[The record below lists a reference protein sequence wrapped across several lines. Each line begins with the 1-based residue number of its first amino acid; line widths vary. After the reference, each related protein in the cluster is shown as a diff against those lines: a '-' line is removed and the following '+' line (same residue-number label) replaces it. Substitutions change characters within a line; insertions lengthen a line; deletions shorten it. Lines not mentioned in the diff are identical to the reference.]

1 MARQPRIGLAE
12 RLRALAEAEQAV
24 VGRVDPALV
33 EEARRVG
40 RRAGQ
45 RLRFSGETTVAAL
58 AGATGS
64 GKSSLFN
71 ALAGVEVATPGIRRP
86 TTSQPSAV
94 TWGDEPTEELLDW
107 LQVSRRHHL
116 PADGEHAALRGAVLL
131 DLPDHDSVEVTHR
144 MEVDRLVQLVDML
157 VWVVDP
163 QKYADAA
170 LHDNY
175 LVPLRDYAPVMMVV
189 LNQADRLAPEERR
202 RALDDLRAL
211 LDREGLHQ
219 VPVHAV
225 SALTGEGVPELRRLL
240 VTRVSDKQASAQRTL
255 VDVQAIAQRLAEAC
269 GTAAAPQVAQP
280 AIDELDRS
288 CARAAGVPAVTEA
301 VGRSWR
307 RRGRIA
313 TGWPVLSWLGT
324 LRPDPLRRLH
334 LDRGPRRRTRREI
347 ESGIDSGHA
356 PTGVATTS
364 LKSMRAI
371 PAAQVESALRTLADE
386 ASVGLRPG
394 WAEQVRAAARSRSA
408 DLAEELDRAV
418 ASTNLQMNRNRRWW
432 TVVRV
437 LQWLLVAVVVAGLGW
452 LAVDFALLYLQ
463 MPPLPPVEWLGIP
476 APTVLVVGGVV
487 AGLLVGGVS
496 RIGVEVGARRKV
508 RTARRALLG
517 KIDTVTRELVVT
529 PVNDEL
535 ERYETARRNLLL
547 AAG

>member
-1 MARQPRIGLAE
+1 MARRSGPGLAE
-12 RLRALAEAEQAV
+12 RLRALTAAEQAAA
-24 VGRVDPALV
+24 GRVDPVLI
-33 EEARRVG
+33 EEAQRVV

-71 ALAGVEVATPGIRRP
+71 ALAGAEVATPGIRRP
-86 TTSQPSAV
+86 TTSQPTAV
-94 TWGDEPTEELLDW
+94 TWGEEPTEELLDW
-107 LQVSRRHHL
+107 LQVPRRHHL
-116 PADGEHAALRGAVLL
+116 PADGDHAALRGAVLL

-175 LVPLRDYAPVMMVV
+175 LIPLRDYAPVMIVV
-189 LNQADRLAPEERR
+189 LNQADRLAPDERR

-211 LDREGLHQ
+211 LDREGLQ
-219 VPVHAV
+219 GVPVHAV
-225 SALTGEGVPELRRLL
+225 SALTGEGVPELRALL
-240 VTRVSDKQASAQRTL
+240 ATRVNDKRAAADRTRL
-255 VDVQAIAQRLAEAC
+255 DVQGVAQRLAQAC
-269 GTAAAPQVAQP
+269 GTTASTQLGQR

-313 TGWPVLSWLGT
+313 TGWPVLSWIGS

-334 LDRGPRRRTRREI
+334 LDLTPRRRTRREI
-347 ESGIDSGHA
+347 ESGIDSRHA
-356 PTGVATTS
+356 PTELATTS

-371 PAAQVESALRTLADE
+371 PVAQVESALRTLADE
-386 ASVGLRPG
+386 ASAGLAPG
-394 WAEQVRAAARSRSA
+394 WAEQVRVAARSRSS
-408 DLAEELDRAV
+408 DLAEELDRAI
-418 ASTNLQMNRNRRWW
+418 ASTNLQMHRNRRWW
-432 TVVRV
+432 TLVRV
-437 LQWLLVAVVVAGLGW
+437 VQWLLVSVVVAGLGW
-452 LAVDFALLYLQ
+452 LAADFVLLYLQ
-463 MPPLPPVEWLGIP
+463 MPPLPPVEWYGVP
-476 APTVLVVGGVV
+476 APTVLVVGGV
-487 AGLLVGGVS
+487 ASGLLLGGAS

-517 KIDTVTRELVVT
+517 KIDTVTRELVVE
-529 PVNDEL
+529 PVNEEL
-535 ERYETARRNLLL
+535 QRYETARKNLAI